1 MDSHPGPQW
10 RDMHLLPVM
19 RRLGVAVASAGL
31 LSALAG
37 CSSVKSPEDVATDV
51 VTAFNDGDLEALDG
65 MLDKPVPADQRAAVE
80 EAMRECSAD
89 AGGIGLREPISVAQ
103 RRVTVP
109 VTCDGKKQVWLFT
122 LIQADAGQPEPKE
135 PFRATATDLPGTQ
148 STNRK
153 MVPDDPAAVRDL
165 PLAW

>member
-1 MDSHPGPQW
+1 MAVYT
-10 RDMHLLPVM
+10 PVVHVM
-19 RRLGVAVASAGL
+19 SRLAVAVVSAGL
-31 LSALAG
+31 LSGLAG
-37 CSSVKSPEDVATDV
+37 CSSVESPQDVATDV

-65 MLDKPVPADQRAAVE
+65 LLDKPVPADQRPAVE
-80 EAMRECSAD
+80 EAMSQCSAD
-89 AGGIGLREPISVAQ
+89 AGSIELREQVSVAQ

-135 PFRATATDLPGTQ
+135 PFRATASDLPGNQ
-148 STNRK
+148 STDRT